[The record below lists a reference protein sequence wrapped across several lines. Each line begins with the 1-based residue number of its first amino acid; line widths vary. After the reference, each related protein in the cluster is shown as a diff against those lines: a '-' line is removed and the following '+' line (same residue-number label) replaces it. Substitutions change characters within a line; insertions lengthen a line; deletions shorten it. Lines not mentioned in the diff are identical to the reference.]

1 MFPDALNSPVHACP
15 TDKCECH
22 GLSRVTDCL
31 NAIDCYAEVFVRFKI
46 PKRENK
52 QQTCKKPNILT
63 YEPK

>member
-52 QQTCKKPNILT
+52 QQTC
-63 YEPK
+63 